1 VKTSKAIETGSRDKS
16 ICSFSSCTTNSAY
29 PIVRNQK
36 ATGSSS
42 VGDGHD
48 RHGHDSRVSARL
60 AARCLAIKGRRST
73 CRCRDRLID
82 AYCGVRGNTRS
93 VTRRKGRV

>member
-73 CRCRDRLID
+73 CSAWEHEKRDAEERE
-82 AYCGVRGNTRS
+82 GVKDE
-93 VTRRKGRV
+93 V